1 MKVMKEYAEALYYL
15 ACEENMKE
23 EIASAVDK
31 VDQIFKDNPQYVE
44 LLSSS
49 AIEIKE
55 RIVML
60 EKAFSSFVPE
70 YVVSFLKL
78 LCENGY
84 IKYFEECAQE
94 FSKLVDFSNKVVTAK
109 VKTALTLTEEEEKAL
124 INKLEKMCARTVEL
138 DISVDKNIL
147 GGIIIEVDG
156 KIIDASLS
164 SQLKDMKEVIAK

>member
-1 MKVMKEYAEALYYL
+1 MKVMKEYAEALYSL

-23 EIASAVDK
+23 EIVQAVDK
-31 VDQIFKDNPQYVE
+31 IDQIFKDNPQYVE

-55 RIVML
+55 RLEML
-60 EKAFSSFVPE
+60 EKAFSTFASE

-78 LCENGY
+78 LCQNGY
-84 IKYFEECAQE
+84 IKYYEECAQE
-94 FSKLVDFSNKVVTAK
+94 FNKLVDFSNKVVTAK
-109 VKTALTLTEEEEKAL
+109 VKTAVNLTQEEEKAL
-124 INKLEKMCARTVEL
+124 IKKLEKMCARTVEL